1 MSDHKPECPM
11 LDDQWPKHPLEVC
24 EYCDMISACEERIK
38 GGYEAEIID
47 AYVKGYDIGNRK
59 AIEELEERYKRE
71 LIARGYDSELSYWRG
86 YNDGK
91 SSNHRDNKYT
101 TWQHG
106 GCPEGPGCPG
116 CKRLEESY
124 MIEARAYKTIVEN
137 GGV

>member
-11 LDDQWPKHPLEVC
+11 LDYQWPKHPLEVC
-24 EYCDMISACEERIK
+24 EYCDMISACEKRVIK
-38 GGYEAEIID
+38 
-47 AYVKGYDIGNRK
+47 
-59 AIEELEERYKRE
+59 ELEEKHKRE
-71 LIARGYDSELSYWRG
+71 LIAKEYDSELSYWRG

-91 SSNHRDNKYT
+91 NSNNRDNTYT
-101 TWQHG
+101 TWQYG